1 MSFFPAYLNLTDKK
15 VLLVGGGAIA
25 LEKLEKLIV
34 FTQDITVIS
43 QAFSE
48 AFLQFAALHAL
59 ELHQQ
64 SYRTGD
70 IEGYDVVIIA
80 TNTIELHRLIYEES
94 RKSRILVNS
103 VDDIAYCDFIFPSFI
118 KKGDL
123 TISIS
128 TSGTSP
134 ALARQLRLY
143 LEQLIPDSI
152 ESFLQKMKQ
161 LRQTLPKGKERMVMF
176 EKEAEEFIKKYFNQT
191 P

>member
-34 FTQDITVIS
+34 FTQNITVIS

-48 AFLQFAALHAL
+48 AFLQFAVLHAL
-59 ELHQQ
+59 ELHQE
-64 SYRTGD
+64 SYHPGD
-70 IEGYDVVIIA
+70 IEGFDVVIVA
-80 TNTIELHRLIYEES
+80 TNSIELHRLIYEES

-128 TSGTSP
+128 TGGTSP

-161 LRQTLPKGKERMVMF
+161 LRQTLPKGKERMVRF